1 MEKRKLLPLSL
12 TLLCSLCLA
21 TACGKPSDNVT
32 NVIATV
38 DGKNITAENIYNT
51 ALYDEATAE
60 YVYGVLEKALIQSS
74 IKASNS
80 MITKVDNEVE
90 KWRKEIEENA
100 ALNGT
105 DYEEDLQTA
114 LQEEE
119 VGSIDELKQKK
130 IYALQYEY
138 AKQKFLD
145 AKSEEY
151 SNLYIN
157 SNYLYH
163 IGDIAISI
171 SSSSTNTDL
180 YNLTISASEAKE
192 IYGAFTEL
200 VTGENY
206 YTVAERYSSSDTAKD
221 GGEVGIVTLN
231 DSDITNELRYALIGY
246 SSIIEGKYNEF
257 DFPVNDYT
265 KTLTD
270 LYNGGIQSIP
280 YSYIK
285 TLDDVYSTKDGV
297 DTKYMDANNSFYY
310 SSGGNSVSSSSKVY
324 YRNILFNNLLNT
336 KTPKFITVTE
346 EDVLAGA
353 NAIKMSNVLM
363 PNVDSAGYSSEKTEQ
378 YVLTNDLGNP
388 YVVFKDSQGLHI
400 LTINKTPFESDV
412 QEYYSSS
419 PSSEDNIIA
428 YAEFGKYMDAR
439 LEEVKSFSEKYI
451 TRKYGENT
459 GEDKLLSFAMFKYY
473 LEYSGN
479 GNFEIT
485 DDNVKKMINQYMT
498 SVNALADT
506 KAGSDYKGYYET
518 YSNLVWFRN
527 QDYIVKEVP
536 LLACL
541 NKESDGNY
549 GCIYKYGEGFKKHTP
564 STGSEG

>member
-1 MEKRKLLPLSL
+1 MEKRKLIPLSL
-12 TLLCSLCLA
+12 MLLCSLCLT

-38 DGKNITAENIYNT
+38 DGKKITAENIYNT
-51 ALYDEATAE
+51 SLYDESTAE

-74 IKASNS
+74 IKVSNS
-80 MITKVDNEVE
+80 MKTKVDNEVE
-90 KWRKEIEENA
+90 KWRREIEENA
-100 ALNGT
+100 ALNST
-105 DYEEDLQTA
+105 NYEEDLQAA
-114 LQEEE
+114 LEEE
-119 VGSIDELKQKK
+119 GVSSIEELKQNK

-138 AKQKFLD
+138 AKQKFLE

-151 SNLYIN
+151 SNAYIN

-180 YNLTISASEAKE
+180 YNLTISASEAKN
-192 IYGAFTEL
+192 IYDAFSEL
-200 VTGENY
+200 VSGENY
-206 YTVAERYSSSDTAKD
+206 YTVAERYSGSETAKD

-231 DSDITNELRYALIGY
+231 DSDISNELRYALVGY
-246 SSIIEGKYNEF
+246 SSIIEGKYDEF
-257 DFPVNDYT
+257 DFPTNDYT
-265 KTLTD
+265 KALKD
-270 LYNGGIQSIP
+270 LYTGGIQSIP

-297 DTKYMDANNSFYY
+297 DTKFMDANNSFYY

-353 NAIKMSNVLM
+353 NAVKMSNVLM
-363 PNVDSAGYSSEKTEQ
+363 PNEDSAGYSNEQTEQ
-378 YVLTNDLGNP
+378 YVLTNELGNP
-388 YVVFKDSQGLHI
+388 YVVFKDSKGLHI
-400 LTINKTPFESDV
+400 LTINKTPFESNIH
-412 QEYYSSS
+412 EYYSSNPDS
-419 PSSEDNIIA
+419 GDTIIA
-428 YAEFGKYMDAR
+428 YAEFGKNMDAR
-439 LEEVKSFSEKYI
+439 LEEVKSFAEKYI
-451 TRKYGENT
+451 TREYGANT

-473 LEYSGN
+473 LEYPQN
-479 GNFEIT
+479 GNFKIAENIK
-485 DDNVKKMINQYMT
+485 VMIDQYIN

-536 LLACL
+536 LLSCL
-541 NKESDGNY
+541 TKESDGNY